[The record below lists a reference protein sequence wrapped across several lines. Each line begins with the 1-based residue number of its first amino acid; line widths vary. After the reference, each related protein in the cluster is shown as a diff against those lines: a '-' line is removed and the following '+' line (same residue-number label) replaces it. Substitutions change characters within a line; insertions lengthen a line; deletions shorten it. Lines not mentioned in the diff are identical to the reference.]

1 MKKSAS
7 NQLSLATVSI
17 LGQSPRSHQG
27 GFSLLEIL
35 VAFTIMA
42 ISVTV
47 LLQIFGKNTQIAF
60 HAENYTQAISLAE
73 SLLDATGREEELP
86 DSSDSGVF
94 GDKFHWNVTV
104 AEYQPIEEDID
115 FDLMSHQLYKVIV
128 QVNWGQGDKQ
138 RSVELNTLRIGKKDT
153 IR

>member
-1 MKKSAS
+1 MK
-7 NQLSLATVSI
+7 T
-17 LGQSPRSHQG
+17 RSCQC

-60 HAENYTQAISLAE
+60 HSESYTQATSLAE
-73 SLLDATGREEELP
+73 SLLDSVGREEKLP
-86 DSSDSGVF
+86 ESGNNGVF
-94 GDKFHWNVTV
+94 NDKYHWDVSVT
-104 AEYQPIEEDID
+104 EYLPQEEDID
-115 FDLMSHQLYKVIV
+115 FDLMSFQLYKVV
-128 QVNWGQGDKQ
+128 VKVAWGQDKRQ
-138 RSVELNTLRIGKKDT
+138 RSVVLNTLRIAQKEI

>member
-1 MKKSAS
+1 MKTKSC
-7 NQLSLATVSI
+7 QD
-17 LGQSPRSHQG
+17 

-60 HAENYTQAISLAE
+60 HSESYTHATSLAE
-73 SLLDATGREEELP
+73 SLLDTVGREEKLP
-86 DSSDSGVF
+86 ESGNNGVF
-94 GDKFHWNVTV
+94 NNKYHWDVSVT
-104 AEYQPIEEDID
+104 EYLPQEEDID
-115 FDLMSHQLYKVIV
+115 FDLMSYQLYKVV
-128 QVNWGQGDKQ
+128 VKVAWGQDKRQ
-138 RSVELNTLRIGKKDT
+138 RSVVLNTLRIAQKEI

>member
-1 MKKSAS
+1 MKTKSC
-7 NQLSLATVSI
+7 QD
-17 LGQSPRSHQG
+17 

-60 HAENYTQAISLAE
+60 HSESYTQATSLAE
-73 SLLDATGREEELP
+73 SLLDTVGREEKLP
-86 DSSDSGVF
+86 ESGNNGVF
-94 GDKFHWNVTV
+94 NDKYHWDVSVT
-104 AEYQPIEEDID
+104 EYLPQEEDID
-115 FDLMSHQLYKVIV
+115 FDLMSFQLYKVV
-128 QVNWGQGDKQ
+128 VKVAWGQDKRQ
-138 RSVELNTLRIGKKDT
+138 RSVVLNTLRIAQKEI